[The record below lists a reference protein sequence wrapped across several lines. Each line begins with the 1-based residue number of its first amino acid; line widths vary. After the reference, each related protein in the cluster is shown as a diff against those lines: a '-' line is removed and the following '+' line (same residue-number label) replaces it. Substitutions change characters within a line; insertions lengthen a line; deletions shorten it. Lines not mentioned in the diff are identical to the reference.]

1 MNVGSPAF
9 VQALGDAMVAVMIER
24 ASAVE
29 NLEAMMSVTGVD
41 MVQFGTTD
49 YAMSIGI
56 AGQWSHPRVVETERH
71 AVKTALGRG

>member
-29 NLEAMMSVTGVD
+29 NLEAMMSVPGVE
-41 MVQFGTTD
+41 
-49 YAMSIGI
+49 
-56 AGQWSHPRVVETERH
+56 P
-71 AVKTALGRG
+71 ALGRG